1 MIKLSPLDKYNQDLT
16 RDDFLHDEA
25 QENAVKNLQR
35 LYEDLQNKPL
45 PTDYEL
51 KHHTLKYGIVPNQRQ
66 LDKKM
71 YQ

>member
-16 RDDFLHDEA
+16 RDDFLHDDA

-45 PTDYEL
+45 PT
-51 KHHTLKYGIVPNQRQ
+51 KGF
-66 LDKKM
+66 KKVLNRWKRVVAKSERPF
-71 YQ
+71 